1 MTNLEERF
9 LNVLEG
15 KIYAIIEYSYL
26 DNKIEMLTKW
36 ITYERA
42 LTLRPYHYNV
52 TQIFSYL
59 FIWKNGMWHG
69 ASWFTGEPLDNDSDN
84 DSCAFDPGNIA
95 QQAFK
100 LLNNDES

>member
-1 MTNLEERF
+1 MTNLEEQF

-26 DNKIEMLTKW
+26 DNKIEILTKW

-42 LTLRPYHYNV
+42 SILRRYYNV
-52 TQIFSYL
+52 TQISSYL
-59 FIWKNGMWHG
+59 FIWKNGMWRG
-69 ASWFTGEPLDNDSDN
+69 VSWFTGKPLDNE
-84 DSCAFDPGNIA
+84 PGTFAPSFIV